1 MDFLILCIGRFSDLP
16 NFPNF
21 AKGGAAQVFDGMTMH
36 SMEYSNMDD
45 AGAAALVRGKRVTVV
60 GSGKTAFEIASEC
73 ADANGGQKN

>member
-1 MDFLILCIGRFSDLP
+1 M
-16 NFPNF
+16 
-21 AKGGAAQVFDGMTMH
+21 FDGMTMH

-73 ADANGGQKN
+73 ADANGGRIN